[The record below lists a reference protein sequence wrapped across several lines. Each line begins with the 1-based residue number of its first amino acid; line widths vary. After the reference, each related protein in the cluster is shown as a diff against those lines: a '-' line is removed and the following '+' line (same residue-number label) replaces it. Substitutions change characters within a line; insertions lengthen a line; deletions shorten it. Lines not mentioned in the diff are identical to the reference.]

1 MGYGLDVIKEIRKEN
16 VPPMDYLNSQ
26 KELLKALQV
35 DKFLNKDH
43 VIDIWNREM
52 SDIVANFRT
61 AAIYIW
67 ERYKLNED
75 LKRMQRENR
84 IDWFE
89 AIFTLFSPLVF
100 NLLLGKL
107 FSRFIFKGFLS
118 VSKSTRVKTLL
129 ESFDKDVNF
138 DIHVNE
144 IIEKEIFPLVTE
156 AMDGAASLVQ
166 NELIDIKD
174 SSIAQD
180 FEVLDF
186 IQVFQNQQTE
196 AIKRLRNKI
205 SNDYLQG
212 KIDEI
217 DMCFLLQQYNDKV
230 KSESYYSKYIKNLV
244 DNFIEQV
251 LSINAGFMYV
261 FPESP
266 EETSELRVGYYENMR
281 FIGRLYNVF
290 PFQYGLFSANKSHN
304 VITTTP
310 VNNLLVSCQM
320 IDKITLEKYIS
331 REFEDLAT
339 QRNEFIFGAGFKA
352 FSNTRINSPDFYRL
366 KIVL

>member
-1 MGYGLDVIKEIRKEN
+1 MGYGLEVIKEIRKEN
-16 VPPMDYLNSQ
+16 MPPMDYLNSQ

-43 VIDIWNREM
+43 VIDIWDREM
-52 SDIVANFRT
+52 SDIVGNFRT

-84 IDWFE
+84 IDWFK

-100 NLLLGKL
+100 NLLLGNL

-118 VSKSTRVKTLL
+118 VSKSARIKTLL
-129 ESFDKDVNF
+129 DSFGKDINF

-144 IIEKEIFPLVTE
+144 IIEKEIFPLVTQ
-156 AMDGAASLVQ
+156 AMDGAKDLVEK
-166 NELIDIKD
+166 ELIDVKD
-174 SSIAQD
+174 TSIAQD

-217 DMCFLLQQYNDKV
+217 VMCFLLQQYNDKV

-244 DNFIEQV
+244 DQLIEQV
-251 LSINAGFMYV
+251 LSINAPV
-261 FPESP
+261 FKGPRM
-266 EETSELRVGYYENMR
+266 LAGHVGYYENIR
-281 FIGRLYNVF
+281 FVGRLLGDDAF
-290 PFQYGLFSANKSHN
+290 PSLYGLFNANR
-304 VITTTP
+304 TP
-310 VNNLLVSCQM
+310 MMRADVKIQHLLLTCKL

-331 REFEDLAT
+331 RGFEDLAT
-339 QRNEFIFGAGFKA
+339 QRNELIFGPGYKA
-352 FSNTRINSPDFYRL
+352 FNNPRINSPDFYRL
-366 KIVL
+366 KLKL